1 MESSMLEYCVR
12 LLIQV
17 PGGKVAFKGKS
28 GLKASGYR
36 SGSPVPGFLFQSK
49 LHPNPVF
56 ST

>member
-12 LLIQV
+12 LLMQV